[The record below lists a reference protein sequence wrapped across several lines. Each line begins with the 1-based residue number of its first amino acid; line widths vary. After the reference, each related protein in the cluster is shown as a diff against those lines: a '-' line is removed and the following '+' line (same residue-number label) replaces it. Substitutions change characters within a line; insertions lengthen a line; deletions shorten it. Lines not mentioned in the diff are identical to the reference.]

1 MFEDSLSPRDA
12 AELLPLLLLLDDD
25 VLVQLFVFLLGTVD
39 AEVNFQVSQNRTPR
53 CARGST
59 LQRGARLH
67 AHGAPELDAR
77 RLQRWFRAQNGCG
90 IN

>member
-12 AELLPLLLLLDDD
+12 AELLPLLLLLLDDD
-25 VLVQLFVFLLGTVD
+25 VLVQLFVFFFWEPWTPM
-39 AEVNFQVSQNRTPR
+39 QV
-53 CARGST
+53 CARGPA

-77 RLQRWFRAQNGCG
+77 RLQRWFRAKNGCG